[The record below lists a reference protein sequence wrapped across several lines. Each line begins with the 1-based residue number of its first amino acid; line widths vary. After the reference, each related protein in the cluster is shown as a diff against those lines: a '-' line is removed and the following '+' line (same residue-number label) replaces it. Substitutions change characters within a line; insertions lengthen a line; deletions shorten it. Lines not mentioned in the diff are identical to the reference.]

1 MEVKRTMGE
10 SPSELVFEN
19 EPAETVQVEPESEG
33 AELGSS
39 RSIGPYLWRIFR
51 EVFLTALPAVIIA
64 LLINTFVAQ
73 AMIVEGPSMSP
84 NLHFPQRVI
93 VERVMYQFVRE
104 PRRGDIVVVSL
115 PGQDEPLIKRVIGLP
130 GETVEVRNGQV
141 FIDEELIEE
150 EWITRQGGPN
160 YPAEVVPPNHVFVM
174 GDNRGNSRDSRA
186 FGPVSLDQ
194 IVGRAW
200 VIYWPPED
208 MGLVH

>member
-1 MEVKRTMGE
+1 MGKYPPE
-10 SPSELVFEN
+10 LEIDGEWSEEAQGAFEL
-19 EPAETVQVEPESEG
+19 EG
-33 AELGSS
+33 AEPGAEPEAL
-39 RSIGPYLWRIFR
+39 RPVGPFVWRIFR

-93 VERVMYQFVRE
+93 VERVVYELLRE
-104 PRRGDIVVVSL
+104 PRRGDVVVVAL

-141 FIDEELIEE
+141 FIDEVQIEE

-160 YPAEVVPPNHVFVM
+160 YSAEIVPPDHVFVM

-186 FGPVSLDQ
+186 FGPVHVDQ

-200 VIYWPPED
+200 IIYWPPED
-208 MGLVH
+208 VGVVP